1 MTQLFAY
8 LFFIIGLLS
17 VMLGGLGLGAY
28 WVLSSFDEVNLDS
41 RLTEKE
47 YVFYTSALM
56 VLGLL
61 LVVLGLLLVVL
72 GLLLVVGALG
82 LEG

>member
-17 VMLGGLGLGAY
+17 FMFGGLSLGAY

-56 VLGLL
+56 VFGVGLL
-61 LVVLGLLLVVL
+61 
-72 GLLLVVGALG
+72 VGALR

>member
-28 WVLSSFDEVNLDS
+28 WGLSTFTDEELDPEI
-41 RLTEKE
+41 TEKE
-47 YVFYTSALM
+47 YVFFTSALI
-56 VLGLL
+56 VFG
-61 LVVLGLLLVVL
+61 VV
-72 GLLLVVGALG
+72 LVVGALG
-82 LEG
+82 FEG

>member
-8 LFFIIGLLS
+8 LFFIVGLLL

-28 WVLSSFDEVNLDS
+28 WGLSTFTDEELDPEI
-41 RLTEKE
+41 TEKE
-47 YVFYTSALM
+47 YIFFISALI
-56 VLGLL
+56 VFG
-61 LVVLGLLLVVL
+61 VV
-72 GLLLVVGALG
+72 LVVGALG

>member
-17 VMLGGLGLGAY
+17 MMLGGLGFGAY
-28 WVLSSFDEVNLDS
+28 WGLSSLTDEELDPEI
-41 RLTEKE
+41 TEKE
-47 YVFYTSALM
+47 YVFFLLALM
-56 VLGLL
+56 VIG
-61 LVVLGLLLVVL
+61 VV
-72 GLLLVVGALG
+72 LVVGALG

>member
-17 VMLGGLGLGAY
+17 MMLGGLGLGAY
-28 WVLSSFDEVNLDS
+28 LGLSTFTDEELDPEI
-41 RLTEKE
+41 TEKE
-47 YVFYTSALM
+47 YILYASALIVFGL
-56 VLGLL
+56 VL
-61 LVVLGLLLVVL
+61 
-72 GLLLVVGALG
+72 VGCALG

>member
-17 VMLGGLGLGAY
+17 LMFGGLALGAY
-28 WVLSSFDEVNLDS
+28 WISSSSGKVEIS
-41 RLTEKE
+41 PEITEKE
-47 YVFYTSALM
+47 YVLYASALI
-56 VLGLL
+56 VFG
-61 LVVLGLLLVVL
+61 VV
-72 GLLLVVGALG
+72 LVVGALG

>member
-28 WVLSSFDEVNLDS
+28 WGLSSFGEVNLDS

-47 YVFYTSALM
+47 YVFGTSALIVIGL
-56 VLGLL
+56 VL
-61 LVVLGLLLVVL
+61 VA
-72 GLLLVVGALG
+72 GALG

>member
-17 VMLGGLGLGAY
+17 VMLGGLGFGAY
-28 WVLSSFDEVNLDS
+28 WGLSTFTGEELDPEI
-41 RLTEKE
+41 TEKG
-47 YVFYTSALM
+47 YVFFLSALI
-56 VLGLL
+56 VFG
-61 LVVLGLLLVVL
+61 VV
-72 GLLLVVGALG
+72 LVVGALG

>member
-28 WVLSSFDEVNLDS
+28 WGLSTFTDEELDPEI
-41 RLTEKE
+41 TEKE
-47 YVFYTSALM
+47 YVFFLSALIVM
-56 VLGLL
+56 GLVL
-61 LVVLGLLLVVL
+61 VA
-72 GLLLVVGALG
+72 GALG

>member
-8 LFFIIGLLS
+8 LFFIIGLLF

-28 WVLSSFDEVNLDS
+28 WGLSTFTNEELDPEI
-41 RLTEKE
+41 TEKE
-47 YVFYTSALM
+47 YVFFISALI
-56 VLGLL
+56 VIGLF
-61 LVVLGLLLVVL
+61 LVGC
-72 GLLLVVGALG
+72 ALG

>member
-17 VMLGGLGLGAY
+17 FMFGGLSLGAY
-28 WVLSSFDEVNLDS
+28 WVLSKFERVALSS
-41 RLTEKE
+41 GLTGKE

-56 VLGLL
+56 VFGVGLL
-61 LVVLGLLLVVL
+61 
-72 GLLLVVGALG
+72 VGALRLDG
-82 LEG
+82 

>member
-17 VMLGGLGLGAY
+17 MMLGGLGLGAY
-28 WVLSSFDEVNLDS
+28 WGLSSFTDEELDPEI
-41 RLTEKE
+41 TEKE
-47 YVFYTSALM
+47 YVFFVSALI
-56 VLGLL
+56 VIG
-61 LVVLGLLLVVL
+61 VV
-72 GLLLVVGALG
+72 LVVGALG

>member
-17 VMLGGLGLGAY
+17 MMLGGLGFGAY
-28 WVLSSFDEVNLDS
+28 WGLSTFTDEELDPEI
-41 RLTEKE
+41 TEKE
-47 YVFYTSALM
+47 YVFFVSALM
-56 VLGLL
+56 VVG
-61 LVVLGLLLVVL
+61 VV
-72 GLLLVVGALG
+72 LVVGALG